1 MALLRR
7 EQARYSLPMKAV
19 ALMAGKGTRMAK
31 YYEGP
36 KQLLPVLGQPICE
49 RVFDQL
55 PQEVD
60 GLVFVVGGP
69 HETKIRDHF
78 KSGEYG
84 GRPIEFVR
92 QEQQLGVAH
101 AFWQAKDLVKGRWI
115 GILPDDVYGDNS
127 FEDLIK
133 EELAVLAYKVPNP
146 ETFGVL
152 VGDGEGYLVR
162 SVEKPKEF
170 VSNLVWTGAM
180 VMDERFFEAKV
191 EPSARGE
198 YESPDVWMKMRADY
212 GAKIKIVEADLWL
225 PVNDKPQLEEAERV
239 LRDIV

>member
-1 MALLRR
+1 
-7 EQARYSLPMKAV
+7 
-19 ALMAGKGTRMAK
+19 MAGKGTRMAK

-55 PQEVD
+55 PSEVD

-69 HETKIRDHF
+69 HEERIREHF
-78 KSGEYG
+78 KSGEYN

-92 QEQQLGVAH
+92 QDEQLGVAH
-101 AFWQAKDLVKGRWI
+101 AFWQAKGLVQGRWI
-115 GILPDDVYGDNS
+115 GLLPDDVYGDNA
-127 FEDLIK
+127 FEKLL
-133 EELAVLAYKVPNP
+133 EHELAVLAYKVPNP
-146 ETFGVL
+146 ELFGVL
-152 VGDGEGYLVR
+152 VADGEGNLVR

-170 VSNLVWTGAM
+170 VSDLVWTGAM

-191 EPSARGE
+191 SPSARGE
-198 YESPDVWMKMRADY
+198 YESPDVWMKLAHDY
-212 GAKIKIVEADLWL
+212 NTKIKIVEADLWL

-239 LRDIV
+239 LKSLGR